1 MQFGGVY
8 TIRVGVALLLV
19 GTLSA
24 FGCGGS
30 SPADP
35 PGPHPS
41 TSVIVTPSGTSV
53 YQGMTA
59 QFQAQ
64 VSGQSNQAVTWAVS
78 PQGLG
83 SIDSTG
89 LYTAPRDA
97 YGGPFNIL
105 ATSQAVPSAV
115 GASAVTI
122 LPPQV
127 AVTPAIVT
135 LAPSATEAFTATVSG
150 VTNMNVNWT
159 IQEAG
164 GGSISSSGLYHA
176 PATTGFYHVIATSV
190 ADTTLSGNAT
200 VTVST
205 SSTSF
210 TPTGNMQHARGLHTA
225 TLLPSG
231 KVLITGGGDRSD
243 LLCIGGVNSVE
254 LYDSSTSA
262 FTATGSMAALRYAH
276 TATLLLNGKVLVA
289 GGYGSGFDCSDLGTP
304 TQSSTELYDPSRG
317 TFKGGGT
324 MVVAR
329 GWHTATLLQDGR
341 VLMVGGAAVGGQS
354 HPFGQGL
361 QSAEIYNPITG
372 AFTSTGNL
380 PIPLYD
386 HTSTLLSNGVV
397 LITGGMD
404 TTNPNLPITTAA
416 AEIYDPTTGVF
427 TTISS
432 MHDAR
437 ARHSATLL
445 ASGRVL
451 ITGGS
456 GLATAEIFDPAAN
469 SFSRVNNMG
478 RVREGHTA
486 TLLSDGSVLIAGG
499 FGYENEPTAEIYDPT
514 TASFSTTGSMETGRY
529 GHTATLLENGAV
541 LVAGAVQGRAF
552 LATAELYK

>member
-1 MQFGGVY
+1 MA
-8 TIRVGVALLLV
+8 T
-19 GTLSA
+19 
-24 FGCGGS
+24 FGCGRS

-35 PGPHPS
+35 PGLNPS
-41 TSVIVTPSGTSV
+41 PSVIVMPSQTSV
-53 YQGMTA
+53 YQGMTT
-59 QFQAQ
+59 QFQAR
-64 VSGQSNQAVTWAVS
+64 VLGQNNQAVTWTIS
-78 PQGLG
+78 PGGLG

-89 LYTAPRDA
+89 LYTAPRDS

-115 GASAVTI
+115 GGSAVTV
-122 LPPQV
+122 LPPLV
-127 AVTPAIVT
+127 TVTPATVT
-135 LAPSATEAFTATVSG
+135 MLPSATEAFSATVTG
-150 VTNMNVNWT
+150 LTNTNVSWT
-159 IQEAG
+159 VQEGG

-176 PATTGFYHVIATSV
+176 PLTTGFYHVIATSV
-190 ADTTLSGNAT
+190 AETTLSGNAT

-205 SSTSF
+205 STAKF
-210 TPTGNMQHARGLHTA
+210 TPTGNMQHPRGLHTA

-243 LLCIGGVNSVE
+243 LLCIGGVSSAE
-254 LYDSSTSA
+254 LYDSITGV

-276 TATLLLNGKVLVA
+276 TATLLLSGKVLVA

-304 TQSSTELYDPSRG
+304 TQSSAELYDPSNG
-317 TFKGGGT
+317 TFTGGGS

-341 VLMVGGAAVGGQS
+341 VLLVGGAAVGGQ
-354 HPFGQGL
+354 HFAFGQGL

-380 PIPLYD
+380 SMPLYD
-386 HTSTLLSNGVV
+386 HTATLLSNGRV

-404 TTNPNLPITTAA
+404 TTDPNLPITTAA
-416 AEIYDPTTGVF
+416 AEIYDPATGVF
-427 TTISS
+427 TTISR
-432 MHDAR
+432 MNDAR

-456 GLATAEIFDPAAN
+456 GLATAEIFDPASN
-469 SFSRVNNMG
+469 SFSRIHDMG
-478 RVREGHTA
+478 RARERSSA

-499 FGYENEPTAEIYDPT
+499 SGYESDPTAEIYDPAT
-514 TASFSTTGSMETGRY
+514 GSFSTTGSMESGRW
-529 GHTATLLENGAV
+529 GHTATLLKNGAV
-541 LVAGAVQGRAF
+541 LVAGAVQGRSF
-552 LATAELYK
+552 LDTAELYK